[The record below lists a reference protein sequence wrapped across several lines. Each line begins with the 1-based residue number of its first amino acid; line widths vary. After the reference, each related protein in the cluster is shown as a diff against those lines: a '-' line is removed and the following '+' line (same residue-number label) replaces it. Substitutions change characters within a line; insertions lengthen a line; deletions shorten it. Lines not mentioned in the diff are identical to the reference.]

1 MPGNTR
7 GLAPPPIRITG
18 MVSGASI
25 VLSVWNG
32 GSEIPED
39 ERDRIFDR
47 FYRGSKDR
55 HRVEGTGLGLAIA
68 RTIAEAYRGR
78 IWLDVEPLGPA
89 FRFELPLEA
98 AGRIR
103 GVKMIENSTIL
114 LIDDEPQ
121 IRRVLRATL
130 VSQGANVVDL
140 QSGEEAL
147 ELLRERTVDLIL
159 LDLNMQGLGGLE
171 TCRAIR
177 ASQDMPIIIVSVR
190 DSDHD
195 KVESLDAGADDFVSK
210 PFSTDELMARIRA
223 ALRRTGIATD
233 TTPKFISTPN
243 LEVDFEL
250 RKVIA
255 HGGPVRLTPTEFDI
269 LRYLVAQA
277 NKPVPGNRRPS
288 ARDLGARIRRPD

>member
-1 MPGNTR
+1 MGEN
-7 GLAPPPIRITG
+7 
-18 MVSGASI
+18 
-25 VLSVWNG
+25 
-32 GSEIPED
+32 
-39 ERDRIFDR
+39 
-47 FYRGSKDR
+47 
-55 HRVEGTGLGLAIA
+55 
-68 RTIAEAYRGR
+68 
-78 IWLDVEPLGPA
+78 
-89 FRFELPLEA
+89 
-98 AGRIR
+98 
-103 GVKMIENSTIL
+103 MIENSTIL

-147 ELLRERTVDLIL
+147 DLLRERTVDLIL
-159 LDLNMQGLGGLE
+159 LDMNMPGMGGLE

-177 ASQDMPIIIVSVR
+177 NGWDVPIIIVSVR
-190 DSDHD
+190 DSDKD
-195 KVESLDAGADDFVSK
+195 KVEALDAGADDFVSK

-223 ALRRTGIATD
+223 ALRRTGFATD
-233 TTPKFISTPN
+233 TTPKHISAPG

-277 NKPVPGNRRPS
+277 NKPVPHRRLLQAIWGPEYGDQIEYLRVFINQLRKKIEPPGAKPTFITTEPRIGYRFVLENAPVSHEPVS
-288 ARDLGARIRRPD
+288 AS